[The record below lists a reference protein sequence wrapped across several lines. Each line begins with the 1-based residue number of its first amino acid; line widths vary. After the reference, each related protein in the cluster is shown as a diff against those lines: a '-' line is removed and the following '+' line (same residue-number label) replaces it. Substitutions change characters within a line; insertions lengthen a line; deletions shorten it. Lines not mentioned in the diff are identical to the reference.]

1 MELPRGLASESARGP
16 PKSPLAIGASEL
28 FAKVTWPER
37 PPQTAKKACTR
48 HPHPRPAPKPN
59 PPTYKAAFLHFWGG
73 SWHRS
78 APTDGLKPITPTSSR
93 AAGPLAQSGTS
104 SRRRSEKGLSRRV
117 AGGSPPATRVLRW
130 RERRRR
136 RRRRQRQRQRR
147 AQRPARASGAL
158 SSSAMA
164 ATSSFRRWV
173 KCRARA
179 CLKDHTKRH
188 PPTRAFTLACSS
200 FQVHKHARR
209 APSSLQRGV
218 HYLERR
224 DVSQVLPGN
233 AAADG
238 GVEAG
243 SRLLAVDGRPVLRK
257 Q

>member
-1 MELPRGLASESARGP
+1 M
-16 PKSPLAIGASEL
+16 
-28 FAKVTWPER
+28 
-37 PPQTAKKACTR
+37 
-48 HPHPRPAPKPN
+48 
-59 PPTYKAAFLHFWGG
+59 
-73 SWHRS
+73 
-78 APTDGLKPITPTSSR
+78 GLKPIAPTSSR